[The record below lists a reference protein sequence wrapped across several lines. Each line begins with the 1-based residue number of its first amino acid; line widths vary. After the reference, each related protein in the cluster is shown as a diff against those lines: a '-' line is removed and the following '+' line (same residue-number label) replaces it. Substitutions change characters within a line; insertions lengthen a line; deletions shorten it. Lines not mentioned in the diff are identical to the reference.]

1 MTWSE
6 LTDRGRI
13 PLVKILDEFELDDA
27 SWVHVLMWDDE
38 EQFVEK
44 FILSKH
50 LKEFYVECR
59 DDDLL
64 YNLRHIKKIEVVI
77 PIELTPKGLSMIKGG
92 SFRDVWKFQKDCL
105 DLDDEKVEIGNEFLD
120 RERYKHLFDY
130 VLRLRGGGDF
140 RIYHRGFDVLEQVKH

>member
-6 LTDRGRI
+6 LTDRGKI

-44 FILSKH
+44 FVLSKH

-64 YNLRHIKKIEVVI
+64 YNLRHIKKVEV
-77 PIELTPKGLSMIKGG
+77 
-92 SFRDVWKFQKDCL
+92 
-105 DLDDEKVEIGNEFLD
+105 DLL
-120 RERYKHLFDY
+120 
-130 VLRLRGGGDF
+130 
-140 RIYHRGFDVLEQVKH
+140 